1 MQRTVVNVQTG
12 EIEILDLTPEEIG
25 EIVPY
30 SQPIPNLAF
39 AQLLIGLV
47 SEQWITVEEGRAWR
61 DRTGLPTQVSDIIA
75 SLPVEQQFAAETR
88 ILAPSEVLRYDP
100 LVLAMGVAAGKTE
113 EEIDDFFL
121 KYSKV

>member
-47 SEQWITVEEGRAWR
+47 SEEWITVEEGRAWR